1 MFNSEKNEKKITY
14 TLDALVKTG
23 SFQIASDTDAG
34 LYDRIKGIEISSKVL
49 AEIEGRVS
57 TIGVTSEFKKVID
70 TFKPAAG
77 ITPAGFRHELRFGGD
92 KSLRIDLKRDI
103 AFMENSVRRP
113 TNVLFSANTANP
125 FEVMSVRKL
134 IANLTT
140 NPQIIYSNFLNNPN
154 ANVGNQF
161 RDRFEVLNELKN
173 LVGPGVDIS
182 VELNDPFA
190 DKVAMMEE
198 IAQFEEVLS
207 RYQLVVK
214 VPHTGPINSENV
226 KDFLAG
232 KYGSYDQG
240 ASKDFFYGHN
250 LAYELQEKG
259 YRVNFTLMAEPHQ
272 TALALLAKPYFI
284 NAFVQRRYDQ
294 TQKMASLLNKLDE
307 TGDTIYEEEIHDFM
321 KKADMISS
329 DDINLKAAVE
339 KARILV
345 DYRNADLSG
354 KDDGLDSVRHSL
366 RVLKT
371 ANLPDTRLIVCNMKT
386 AEMYYDLDRMVTEP
400 EFADM
405 KQRVII
411 TCEPEYFAQFTASP
425 TIYYYQRSFLNSVK

>member
-1 MFNSEKNEKKITY
+1 MFNCEGNEKRVTY
-14 TLDALVKTG
+14 TVDALAKADM
-23 SFQIASDTDAG
+23 FQPASDIDAS
-34 LYDRIKGIEISSKVL
+34 LYDRIKDIEISSEVL
-49 AEIEGRVS
+49 AEIENRVS
-57 TIGVTSEFKKVID
+57 VIGVTDEFKKVIE

-77 ITPAGFRHELRFGGD
+77 ITPAGFRQELEFGGD

-103 AFMENSVRRP
+103 AFMENGVRRP
-113 TNVLFSANTANP
+113 TNVLYSANTANP
-125 FEVMSVRKL
+125 FEVMAMKNL

-161 RDRFEVLNELKN
+161 KDRFEVLKELRD

-190 DKVAMMEE
+190 DKSAMMEE

-214 VPHTGPINSENV
+214 VPHTGPLNGENV

-232 KYGSYDQG
+232 NYGPYDQG
-240 ASKDFFYGHN
+240 ATKDFFYGHN

-284 NAFVQRRYDQ
+284 NAFVQRRNDQ
-294 TQKMASLLNKLDE
+294 TYELTSLLNRLDE
-307 TGDTIYEEEIHDFM
+307 TGEAIYEEEIHDFM
-321 KKADMISS
+321 VNSDLLSS
-329 DDINLKAAVE
+329 DDSNLKAAVE
-339 KARILV
+339 KARLLV
-345 DYRNADLSG
+345 DYRRADLSG

-386 AEMYYDLDRMVTEP
+386 AQMYYDLDRLVTEP

-405 KQRVII
+405 KQRVVI
-411 TCEPEYFAQFTASP
+411 TCEPDYFAQFTASP
-425 TIYYYQRSFLNSVK
+425 TIYCYQRSFLNSVK

>member
-1 MFNSEKNEKKITY
+1 MFNCEGNERKVSY
-14 TLDALVKTG
+14 TIDSLVKAG
-23 SFQIASDTDAG
+23 VFRVASDTDAG
-34 LYDRIKGIEISSKVL
+34 LYDRIKGIELSSEVL
-49 AEIEGRVS
+49 AEIKDFVDVV
-57 TIGVTSEFKKVID
+57 GVTDEFRKVIEI
-70 TFKPAAG
+70 FKPTAG
-77 ITPAGFRHELRFGGD
+77 ITPAGFRQELEFGGD
-92 KSLRIDLKRDI
+92 KSLRINLKRDI

-113 TNVLFSANTANP
+113 TNVLYSANTANP
-125 FEVMSVRKL
+125 FEVMAMKNL

-161 RDRFEVLNELKN
+161 KDRFEVLRELKN
-173 LVGPGVDIS
+173 LVGSGVDIS

-190 DKVAMMEE
+190 DKAAIMEE

-214 VPHTGPINSENV
+214 VPHTGPINRENV

-232 KYGSYDQG
+232 NYGSYDQG
-240 ASKDFFYGHN
+240 ATKDFFYGHN

-284 NAFVQRRYDQ
+284 NAFIQRRNDQ
-294 TQKMASLLNKLDE
+294 THKLTSLLNRLDE
-307 TGDTIYEEEIHDFM
+307 TGDAIYEEEIHDFM
-321 KKADMISS
+321 MKSDMLSS
-329 DDINLKAAVE
+329 NDTNLKGAVE
-339 KARILV
+339 KARLLV

-354 KDDGLDSVRHSL
+354 KEDGLDSVRHSL

-386 AEMYYDLDRMVTEP
+386 AQMYYDLDRLVTEP

-411 TCEPEYFAQFTASP
+411 TCEPDYFAQFTASP
-425 TIYYYQRSFLNSVK
+425 TIYCYQRSFLNSVK